1 MSSGFEDIHILHD
14 SVPELDIEDID
25 ISVAV
30 LGKHLS
36 APLIINAITG
46 GSEIGR
52 RINRDLASLA
62 AKYQIGMA
70 VGSQTVALDEP
81 GWIDTF
87 SIVREVN
94 PFGLIIA
101 NVGAASQKE
110 HARRAVQ
117 MIGADALQLHFNV
130 PQELAMAEGDRRF
143 KGTIA
148 RLEETVQESPVPV
161 IAKEVGFGFSR
172 ESAGRL
178 YLAGISFFDS
188 GGSGG
193 TNFIRI
199 EDRRYGLFNQELDN
213 WGIPSAAS
221 MAEILSLEQPLT
233 LIASGGVRSASDM
246 AKTMAL
252 GANACGVAGW
262 FLRILMEEGKE
273 SLDRLLGELVYRLK
287 AILLMSGARTW
298 EDLRRKPLLVTGRT
312 AEWLRARNIVLRRK
326 DPEGC
331 WAFTIDSTSHA
342 PGLR

>member
-1 MSSGFEDIHILHD
+1 M
-14 SVPELDIEDID
+14 DIEDID
-25 ISVAV
+25 TGVEV
-30 LGKHLS
+30 LGKRLS
-36 APLIINAITG
+36 VPLIINAITG

-52 RINRDLASLA
+52 RINRDLAGLA
-62 AKYQIGMA
+62 AKYQLGMA
-70 VGSQTVALDEP
+70 VGSQTVAIDEP
-81 GWIDTF
+81 GWTDSF
-87 SIVREVN
+87 SVVREAN

-130 PQELAMAEGDRRF
+130 PQELAMAEGDRSF
-143 KGTIA
+143 KGIIA
-148 RLEETVQESPVPV
+148 RVEETVQESPVPV

-178 YLAGISFFDS
+178 YQAGIRVFDS

-199 EDRRYGLFNQELDN
+199 EDRRYGLFNHELDN

-221 MAEILSLEQPLT
+221 MAEIISLGQPLT

-246 AKTMAL
+246 AKAMAL

-262 FLRILMEEGKE
+262 FLRILMAEGKDN
-273 SLDRLLGELVYRLK
+273 LDRLLNELLYRLK

-298 EDLRRKPLLVTGRT
+298 QDLRRKPLLITGPT
-312 AEWLRARNIVLRRK
+312 AEWLQARGIALSCK

-331 WAFTIDSTSHA
+331 WTFTLDSA
-342 PGLR
+342 RQQPGLL

>member
-1 MSSGFEDIHILHD
+1 M
-14 SVPELDIEDID
+14 DIEDID
-25 ISVAV
+25 TSVKV
-30 LGKHLS
+30 MGKKLS

-46 GSEIGR
+46 GTEIGR

-62 AKYQIGMA
+62 AKHQLGMA
-70 VGSQTVALDEP
+70 VGSQTVALEEP
-81 GWIDTF
+81 GWTDTF

-101 NVGAASQKE
+101 NLGAGSPKE

-117 MIGADALQLHFNV
+117 MVGADALQLHFNI

-143 KGTIA
+143 KGFIA
-148 RLEETVQESPVPV
+148 RVEETVHESPVPV

-172 ESAGRL
+172 ESADRL
-178 YLAGISFFDS
+178 YQSGIRVFDS

-199 EDRRYGLFNQELDN
+199 EDRRYGLFNYELDN

-221 MAEILSLEQPLT
+221 MAEILSLGQPMT
-233 LIASGGVRSASDM
+233 LIASGGVRSSSDM
-246 AKTMAL
+246 AKAMAV

-273 SLDRLLGELVYRLK
+273 SLDRLLNELKYRLK
-287 AILLMSGARTW
+287 AVLLMSGAQTW
-298 EDLRRKPLLVTGRT
+298 EDLRRKPVLITGHT
-312 AEWLRARNIVLRRK
+312 AEWLRARGVAFRRK
-326 DPEGC
+326 APEDY
-331 WAFTIDSTSHA
+331 WVFTVDSVSQQ
-342 PGLR
+342 PGPL